1 MRQRSDKIYQ
11 SRTTVVCILLL
22 LLVGSVSFAGC
33 TSSSQPTQGG
43 AVTSPT
49 LTQAQSRTPLV
60 IYAAASLTGASPVL
74 KQAFET
80 ANPKYEVTFDLDG
93 TQMLTQKIEQGAKA
107 DVFLSAS
114 TKYTD
119 RLKSGG
125 YLDNST
131 VKKFA
136 SNYIIII
143 LPASNPAKIES
154 AADLSRDDIRIAM
167 GTEEVP
173 VGINTRQAIERM
185 ANASYGQSWKDG
197 VFSNV
202 VTFETTE
209 PGVVTKVNLGE
220 VDAGFV
226 YESSYKAAK
235 AGQLK
240 GIVIPKDQNSLQTY
254 TVGILNGSGEVAGA
268 SKFVEFLTTAEGQE
282 ILADFG
288 FASA

>member
-1 MRQRSDKIYQ
+1 MKQRSCKTYQ
-11 SRTTVVCILLL
+11 SRTAVACILIL
-22 LLVGSVSFAGC
+22 LLVGSASFAGC
-33 TSSSQPTQGG
+33 TGVTTQAGTE
-43 AVTSPT
+43 ATPT

-74 KQAFET
+74 KQAFEK
-80 ANPKYEVTFDLDG
+80 AYPQYDVSFDLDG
-93 TQMLTQKIEQGAKA
+93 TQMLTQKIEQGAEA

-114 TKYTD
+114 TRYTD

-125 YLDNST
+125 YLENST

-143 LPASNPAKIES
+143 LPKANTAKIES
-154 AADLSRDDIRIAM
+154 AADLDHTSLRIAM

-173 VGINTRQAIERM
+173 VGINTRQAIDKM
-185 ANASYGQSWKDG
+185 ANTSYGPSWKEG
-197 VFSNV
+197 LYSNV
-202 VTFETTE
+202 VTYETTE

-235 AGQLK
+235 AGTLK
-240 GIVIPKDQNSLQTY
+240 AIVIPKDQNSLQTY
-254 TVGILNGSGEVAGA
+254 TVGILAKTGEKEGA
-268 SKFVEFLTTAEGQE
+268 SRFLEFLTSADGQK